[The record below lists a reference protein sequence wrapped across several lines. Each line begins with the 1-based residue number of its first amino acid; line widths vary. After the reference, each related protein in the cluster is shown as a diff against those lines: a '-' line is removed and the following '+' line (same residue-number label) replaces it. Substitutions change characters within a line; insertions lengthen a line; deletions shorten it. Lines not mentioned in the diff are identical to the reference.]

1 MLAASTCG
9 QAFRACLRNR
19 DRNDPFFGSDA
30 APPCSK
36 RVCSAAGG
44 RLESHS
50 VSAEN
55 NTSATASKTSADD
68 GGGEESCEKNSG
80 WESLELCLLERITRS
95 LSVTDLCRLS
105 QVSKHYRDLCG
116 REEVWNSRSREE
128 IKDQLLLLN
137 RKSLNSNLIKPST
150 NPSTS
155 MTSTTTTTGAEKL
168 HAIPFTAS
176 TQLHFS
182 GDVTILDPFELFVAQ
197 KEELEQIVKVEHKYQ
212 DLVLKYKGMESAVLR
227 TNCGIDGDDSA
238 FEVFRGGEQVG
249 ANVTSSGVLAVVPK
263 QLVLQLAMH
272 AEKNG
277 GLGGLQ
283 QLPPPL
289 ELLHQVTVEGVHGV
303 LRRSLDGDFII
314 NHKEPGN
321 CLGTKVEFPFNGEV
335 VLSADVVCSTGG
347 SWTEYSDSEDDDE
360 EDLTEEE
367 MAEALQEAAVLTLL
381 KSCKSSENNIIMTTT
396 TATTTKLDLSLQSCS

>member
-1 MLAASTCG
+1 LFLGFFLGRFSSSLDFLLLELTLMLAASTCG

-36 RVCSAAGG
+36 RVCSVAGG

-68 GGGEESCEKNSG
+68 GGGEDSCKKNSG

-116 REEVWNSRSREE
+116 REEVWNSRSQEE

-137 RKSLNSNLIKPST
+137 RKSLDSNLLKPST

-155 MTSTTTTTGAEKL
+155 MTSTTTEAEKL

-176 TQLHFS
+176 TQLYFS
-182 GDVTILDPFELFVAQ
+182 GDVTILDP
-197 KEELEQIVKVEHKYQ
+197 
-212 DLVLKYKGMESAVLR
+212 
-227 TNCGIDGDDSA
+227 
-238 FEVFRGGEQVG
+238 
-249 ANVTSSGVLAVVPK
+249 
-263 QLVLQLAMH
+263 
-272 AEKNG
+272 
-277 GLGGLQ
+277 
-283 QLPPPL
+283 
-289 ELLHQVTVEGVHGV
+289 
-303 LRRSLDGDFII
+303 
-314 NHKEPGN
+314 
-321 CLGTKVEFPFNGEV
+321 
-335 VLSADVVCSTGG
+335 
-347 SWTEYSDSEDDDE
+347 
-360 EDLTEEE
+360 
-367 MAEALQEAAVLTLL
+367 
-381 KSCKSSENNIIMTTT
+381 
-396 TATTTKLDLSLQSCS
+396 